1 MQIIPIASGKGG
13 VGKSLLSANLAIALG
28 KAGKRVL
35 LADLDLGASNLH
47 LVIGQQAPK
56 KGIGTFLTGAQDFES
71 IITDTDYENVR
82 FIAGDSEIPGM
93 SSIKSA
99 QKNSLIKKLLKCD
112 TDYLILDLGAGTHLS
127 ILDFFLL
134 SPQGIVVTAPTVTA
148 TLNGY
153 LFLKNAVFR
162 MMYNT
167 FKKGTPGYDY
177 LKKLRSDSSSLQRLY
192 IPKLVEELQKV
203 DPENTELF
211 IKRKAQFHPRLVMN
225 CIDNPVDAEKAQKI
239 RRSCSQY
246 LGMNLEH
253 LGVIYRD
260 SLQDRALSSRLP
272 VIVYKPQ
279 AVISQAIFRIA
290 DRILESETL
299 SFDENYVVTNE
310 DEGSDSF
317 QIASEEALDDYSA
330 KMAYVEELLGT
341 GALTA
346 GELAETVKMQ
356 QMELNQLKKEN
367 TLLKSKLLKA
377 AQQGFKF

>member
-13 VGKSLLSANLAIALG
+13 VGKSLLSANLAISLG

-35 LADLDLGASNLH
+35 LVDLDLGASNLH

-56 KGIGTFLTGAQDFES
+56 KGIGTFLTGAQDFDS
-71 IITDTDYENVR
+71 IISDTDYENVQ

-93 SSIKSA
+93 SSIKTS
-99 QKNSLIKKLLKCD
+99 QKNLLIKRLAKCD
-112 TDYLILDLGAGTHLS
+112 VDYLILDLGAGTHLS
-127 ILDFFLL
+127 ILDFFLM
-134 SPQGIVVTAPTVTA
+134 SPQGIIVTAPTVTA

-167 FKKGTPGYDY
+167 FKKGTAGYDY
-177 LKKLRSDSSSLQRLY
+177 MKKLRNDSSSLQRLY
-192 IPKLVEELQKV
+192 VPKLVEELQKV
-203 DPENTELF
+203 DPENAALF
-211 IKRKAQFHPRLVMN
+211 IERKNRFHPRLVMN

-246 LGMNLEH
+246 LGLNLEH

-260 SLQDRALSSRLP
+260 NLQDRALASRLP
-272 VIVYKPQ
+272 ITVYKPQ

-290 DRILESETL
+290 ERILESETA
-299 SFDENYVVTNE
+299 SFDSKYDVT

-317 QIASEEALDDYSA
+317 QIASEEAIDDYSA
-330 KMAYVEELLGT
+330 KMAYIEELLGT
-341 GALTA
+341 GALTPS
-346 GELAETVKMQ
+346 ELAETVKMQ

-367 TLLKSKLLKA
+367 TLLKAKLLKA
-377 AQQGFKF
+377 ANMGFKV

>member
-13 VGKSLLSANLAIALG
+13 VGKSLLSANLAISLG

-35 LADLDLGASNLH
+35 LVDLDLGASNLH

-56 KGIGTFLTGAQDFES
+56 KGIGTFLTGAQDFDS
-71 IITDTDYENVR
+71 IISDTDYENVQ

-93 SSIKSA
+93 SSIKTS
-99 QKNSLIKKLLKCD
+99 QKNLLIKRLAKCD
-112 TDYLILDLGAGTHLS
+112 VDYLILDLGAGTHLS
-127 ILDFFLL
+127 ILDFFLM
-134 SPQGIVVTAPTVTA
+134 SPQGIIVTAPTVTA

-167 FKKGTPGYDY
+167 FKKGTVGYDY
-177 LKKLRSDSSSLQRLY
+177 MKKLRNDSSSLQRLY
-192 IPKLVEELQKV
+192 VPKLVEELQKV
-203 DPENTELF
+203 DPENAALF
-211 IKRKAQFHPRLVMN
+211 IERKNRFHPRLVMN

-246 LGMNLEH
+246 LGLNLEH

-260 SLQDRALSSRLP
+260 NLQDRALASRLP
-272 VIVYKPQ
+272 ITVYKPQ

-290 DRILESETL
+290 ERILESETA
-299 SFDENYVVTNE
+299 SFDSRYDVT

-330 KMAYVEELLGT
+330 KMAYIEELLGT
-341 GALTA
+341 GALTPS
-346 GELAETVKMQ
+346 ELAETVKMQ

-367 TLLKSKLLKA
+367 TLLKAKLLKA
-377 AQQGFKF
+377 ANMGFKV

>member
-167 FKKGTPGYDY
+167 FKKGSAGYDY

>member
-28 KAGKRVL
+28 KAGKKVL
-35 LADLDLGASNLH
+35 LVDLDLGASNLH

-56 KGIGTFLTGAQDFES
+56 KGIGTFLTGTEDFDA
-71 IITDTDYENVR
+71 IITDTDYENVQ

-93 SSIKSA
+93 SSIKTA
-99 QKNSLIKKLLKCD
+99 QKNSLVKKLLKCD
-112 TDYLILDLGAGTHLS
+112 ADYLILDLGAGTHLS

-192 IPKLVEELQKV
+192 IPKLVEELEKI
-203 DPENTELF
+203 DPENTALF
-211 IKRKAQFHPRLVMN
+211 MQRKNQFHPRLVMN

-246 LGMNLEH
+246 LGLNLEH

-260 SLQDRALSSRLP
+260 NLQDRALASRLP
-272 VIVYKPQ
+272 IIVYKPQ

-290 DRILESETL
+290 ERILESETV
-299 SFDENYVVTNE
+299 SFDEKYE
-310 DEGSDSF
+310 ISDDGSDSF
-317 QIASEEALDDYSA
+317 QIASEEAMDDYSA
-330 KMAYVEELLGT
+330 KMAYIEELLGT

-346 GELAETVKMQ
+346 SELAETVKMQ
-356 QMELNQLKKEN
+356 QMELTQLKREN

-377 AQQGFKF
+377 AQQGFKV

>member
-1 MQIIPIASGKGG
+1 
-13 VGKSLLSANLAIALG
+13 
-28 KAGKRVL
+28 
-35 LADLDLGASNLH
+35 
-47 LVIGQQAPK
+47 
-56 KGIGTFLTGAQDFES
+56 
-71 IITDTDYENVR
+71 
-82 FIAGDSEIPGM
+82 M

-167 FKKGTPGYDY
+167 FKKGSAGYDY

>member
-13 VGKSLLSANLAIALG
+13 VGKSLLSANLAISLG

-35 LADLDLGASNLH
+35 LVDLDLGASNLH

-56 KGIGTFLTGAQDFES
+56 KGIGTFLTGAQDFDS
-71 IITDTDYENVR
+71 IISDTDYENVQ

-93 SSIKSA
+93 SSIKTS
-99 QKNSLIKKLLKCD
+99 QKNLLIKRLAKCD
-112 TDYLILDLGAGTHLS
+112 VDYLILDLGAGTHLS
-127 ILDFFLL
+127 ILDFFLM
-134 SPQGIVVTAPTVTA
+134 SPQGIIVTAPTVTA

-167 FKKGTPGYDY
+167 FKKGTVGYDY
-177 LKKLRSDSSSLQRLY
+177 MKKLRNDSSSLQRLY
-192 IPKLVEELQKV
+192 VPKLVEELQKV
-203 DPENTELF
+203 DPENAALF
-211 IKRKAQFHPRLVMN
+211 IERKNRFHPRLVMN

-246 LGMNLEH
+246 LGLNLEH

-260 SLQDRALSSRLP
+260 NLQDRALASRLP
-272 VIVYKPQ
+272 ITVYKPQ

-290 DRILESETL
+290 ERILESETA
-299 SFDENYVVTNE
+299 SFDSRYDVT

-317 QIASEEALDDYSA
+317 QIASEEAIDDYSA
-330 KMAYVEELLGT
+330 KMAYIEELLGT
-341 GALTA
+341 GALTPS
-346 GELAETVKMQ
+346 ELAETVKMQ

-367 TLLKSKLLKA
+367 TLLKAKLLKA
-377 AQQGFKF
+377 ANMGFKV